1 MRVDVLTLFPEMLL
15 PIVGTSMLRIAS
27 EKGLL
32 AVNISNVRD
41 FAFSKHR
48 VVDDTPYGGG
58 AGMVIKPEP
67 LVLAVEKA
75 VELGGDI
82 LPSERRVILF
92 SPAGKIFCQKKAVE
106 LAALKQ
112 LVLICGH
119 YEGVDQRVVDLVVD
133 EEISIGDYVLTG
145 GELPAM
151 VIVDSVARLLPG
163 VLGSEVSIE
172 EETFASEGWLEYPHY
187 TRPREYRG
195 LAVPEILMSGDHAR
209 IARWRR
215 GQSIK
220 RTLTRRPDLIVSKLS
235 QYDKICLATVMSED
249 GKEDI

>member
-1 MRVDVLTLFPEMLL
+1 MIVDVLTLFPEMLL
-15 PIVGTSMLRIAS
+15 PMVGTSMLRIAS

-32 AVNISNVRD
+32 TVRVTNVRD

-58 AGMVIKPEP
+58 AGMVMKPEP
-67 LVLAVEKA
+67 LVLAVEAA
-75 VELGGDI
+75 VKLGGDI
-82 LPSERRVILF
+82 LPSERRAILL
-92 SPAGKIFCQKKAVE
+92 SPTGKTFCQKKAFE
-106 LAALKQ
+106 LSALKH
-112 LVLICGH
+112 LILICGH

-133 EEISIGDYVLTG
+133 EELSIGDYVLTG

-151 VIVDSVARLLPG
+151 VVMDSVARLIPG
-163 VLGSEVSIE
+163 VLGSDSSIE
-172 EETFASEGWLEYPHY
+172 EETFAGDGWLEYPHY
-187 TRPREYRG
+187 TRPREFRG
-195 LAVPEILMSGDHAR
+195 STVPEILLSGDHAR

-235 QYDKICLATVMSED
+235 PYDKKCLATVLSED
-249 GKEDI
+249 GKEEI